1 MIPAGDFAMRVKR
14 RNDPNVRAFWTRHVA
29 LWMRSAFSQGE
40 YCARNGISRSLMSKW
55 WIWLREDRAREE
67 RIKIGRCRGRHRLRP
82 MPNELGHRTNDVTNL
97 SPAAVLKERAD
108 RPVVRRRRFSEEEKR
123 HFLDLAGQPGSSFS
137 DVAQRYDIAL
147 SLLFRWR
154 KEFGEGP
161 APFAGFTPVDIT
173 DDALPAAQEIGRAA
187 GLTPSRVPLEG
198 PTGAMEIALKD
209 GKRLRVEPGADP
221 DAVRRLIVLLE
232 GASP

>member
-1 MIPAGDFAMRVKR
+1 MRVKR
-14 RNDPNVRAFWTRHVA
+14 RNDPDVRAFWTRHVA
-29 LWMRSAFSQGE
+29 LWMRSAFSQRE

-67 RIKIGRCRGRHRLRP
+67 RIKIGRCRGRHRRST
-82 MPNELGHRTNDVTNL
+82 MTKELGHRTNDVTSL

-108 RPVVRRRRFSEEEKR
+108 RPVVRRRRFTEDEKR
-123 HFLDLAGQPGSSFS
+123 HFLDLAGQPDSSFS
-137 DVAQRYDIAL
+137 DVAQRYDIVL

-154 KEFGEGP
+154 KEFGQGP
-161 APFAGFTPVDIT
+161 APFEGFTPVDIT
-173 DDALPAAQEIGRAA
+173 EDAQPGPQEIGGAA
-187 GLTPSRVPLEG
+187 GLTPSSKPLEG

-221 DAVRRLIVLLE
+221 DAVRRLVALLE